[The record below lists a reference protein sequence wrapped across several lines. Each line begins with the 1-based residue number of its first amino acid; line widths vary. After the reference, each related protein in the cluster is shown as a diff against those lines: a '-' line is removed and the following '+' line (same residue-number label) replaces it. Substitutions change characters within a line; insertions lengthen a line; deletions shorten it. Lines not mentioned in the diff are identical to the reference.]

1 MSGVVDNSQIFK
13 LSKGRIDQ
21 WNLSLMFRVSDV
33 GYSEDN
39 SPALV

>member
-1 MSGVVDNSQIFK
+1 MSGVLDNSQIFK

-21 WNLSLMFRVSDV
+21 WNLSLMFRVSD
-33 GYSEDN
+33 EDN